1 MSEEIS
7 QKEWE
12 DGWKLVTDHI
22 DQEIMNMIAEKSKNV
37 SIEDAREVLQKLE
50 AWEREHEAEE
60 VANKDDE

>member
-1 MSEEIS
+1 MSQQEM
-7 QKEWE
+7 K

-37 SIEDAREVLQKLE
+37 SIEEAREALQKLE

-60 VANKDDE
+60 AANKDDE